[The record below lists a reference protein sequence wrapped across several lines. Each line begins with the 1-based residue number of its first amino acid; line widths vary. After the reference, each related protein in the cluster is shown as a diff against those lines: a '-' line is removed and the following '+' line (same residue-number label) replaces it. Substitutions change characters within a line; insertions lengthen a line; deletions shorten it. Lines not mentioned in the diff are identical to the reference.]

1 MQFDLTITVTA
12 ILGVSAIISP
22 IATAII
28 DNLFRVKFKKLE
40 MQQQALEKTTY
51 HVRSIFENYFR
62 YAGRCVY
69 NSDLEALK
77 DYGEYCFLALTYAP
91 ESFSSSFIE
100 IDNAIRQRDFDAAVP
115 LLEQLNLEIGKLLR
129 NP

>member
-1 MQFDLTITVTA
+1 MGYFF
-12 ILGVSAIISP
+12 ILFFNSFI
-22 IATAII
+22 
-28 DNLFRVKFKKLE
+28 KFIHF
-40 MQQQALEKTTY
+40 Y
-51 HVRSIFENYFR
+51 PSRSVFCSIFENYFR

-100 IDNAIRQRDFDAAVP
+100 IDNAIRQRDFDAAIP
-115 LLEQLNLEIGKLLR
+115 LLEQLNLEIDKLLR